1 MSKAIYILR
10 RYFTERAIAFT
21 IAEVLVQTSLDVQH
35 GFFTL
40 SFLVIFGSKTMT
52 SRNKH
57 LLSGAVSLHMT
68 QRWPRGNQI
77 TIDKIQ
83 ILDLRNEIL
92 NMLKF

>member
-10 RYFTERAIAFT
+10 RYFTERGIAFT
-21 IAEVLVQTSLDVQH
+21 IAEVLVQTSLDA
-35 GFFTL
+35 
-40 SFLVIFGSKTMT
+40 LVIFGSKTMT